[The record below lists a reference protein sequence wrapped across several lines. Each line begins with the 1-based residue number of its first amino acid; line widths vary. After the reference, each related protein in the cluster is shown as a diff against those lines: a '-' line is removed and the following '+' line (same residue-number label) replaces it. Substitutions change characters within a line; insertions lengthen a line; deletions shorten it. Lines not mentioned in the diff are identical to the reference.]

1 MPWCPKCRNE
11 YREGF
16 TVCADCGVELV
27 DVLGEARAETV
38 QMLNG
43 PAADIE
49 KVYEF
54 LKDNKIKGVY
64 LEDLG
69 EGLSEIQVEKKYQ
82 KSASFAIKTYF
93 EKRREEMDEYVQAQ
107 QEQLHAKFGD
117 DDDDEDEEEDENSAV
132 KSKGFHLVDDSEG
145 ISLDDDDEDDDDDD
159 DDDDDEDDE
168 DSKKKK
174 DPGTFHSSEE
184 KANDA
189 KNSAVALISMG
200 ALGLIFEGLV
210 VFHVLPLQIN
220 GIPGKVL
227 YGFMAVVFLLLLC
240 FGIMSIFTARR
251 LRASIVDE
259 SELKEEIL
267 KFCKEEAV
275 ETANKMIPA
284 PENGEDES
292 VYFARMDFL
301 KSAIKREPKF
311 QDVADSTID
320 GLLDENYKELFD

>member
-43 PAADIE
+43 PATDIE

-54 LKDNKIKGVY
+54 LKDNKINGVY

-93 EKRREEMDEYVQAQ
+93 EKRREEMDEYVQTQ

-117 DDDDEDEEEDENSAV
+117 DDDEEDDEADENKTI

-145 ISLDDDDEDDDDDD
+145 ISLDDDVE
-159 DDDDDEDDE
+159 DDDEDDEDDEDEE